1 MTYYQHQNWII
12 ARYGIYMTPRL
23 FEKSKKM
30 DFKNQRIKNEYMAS
44 K

>member
-1 MTYYQHQNWII
+1 
-12 ARYGIYMTPRL
+12 MTPRL